1 MTSRTSSRAAIGL
14 VRISLVALLVAA
26 AALTIV
32 SGAGAQTAS
41 ARFTYELCDS
51 ALPGGAPPS
60 AELHTE
66 RAYAEFQ
73 NCAAPGGSIGV
84 TQTGQVTE
92 GPGWVEIGV
101 PETPGGYVESG
112 TLTASLSNLQ
122 PSATGHAVVGEGWP
136 PDNGGDQPRFFL
148 VNPTEPTCL
157 FLCANGWGFDV
168 TLTCS
173 ATCEPGASIGV
184 HYIAATEVD
193 PRPPV
198 VSKVEGPLLAGGVLR
213 GHQALTA
220 MASDKG
226 GGLSVIDALVN
237 GTVAPGAVPGS
248 CAVAEVNNPSYQGL
262 AAYSATPC
270 PAALPGSW
278 DLNTAEFPFHEGAN
292 TVEVCASDFATV
304 GPPNTTCSPARTVE
318 VNNSCTESPVVGG
331 QNLSAG
337 IQGVTGEAV
346 TVPFEHSAIVE
357 GDLTSN
363 AGEPISGATIC
374 VQSQVQ
380 EPGTEPATVATATTD
395 ANGGFSYEVPPGPN
409 RRLLLGYRHDAF
421 QVGKTLEVNSHAK
434 PTIELDRGRIRR
446 GGRIKITGSL
456 PGVDPAGRV
465 VVLQASSLHGNRWLT
480 FRRATTGPK
489 GGFHSAYRFGDA
501 PSTITYRMRAAV
513 PRQAGYP
520 YEPGHSTPARIK
532 VLGPGAGNKKSHK
545 EHTHGGREHERSS
558 RRAGRPADD
567 HRDRRTGGRNRGAGR
582 RCRWDRRRGPR
593 KDRGAQGRSAQGHGP
608 QGRDRPRC
616 GDE

>member
-1 MTSRTSSRAAIGL
+1 MRSPRDRRDGRGL
-14 VRISLVALLVAA
+14 ARSSLVALLVATA
-26 AALTIV
+26 MLAIAT
-32 SGAGAQTAS
+32 GADGQTAGT
-41 ARFTYELCDS
+41 RFTYELCDS
-51 ALPGGAPPS
+51 ALPEGAPPPS
-60 AELHTE
+60 ELHTQD
-66 RAYAEFQ
+66 AYGEFQ
-73 NCAAPGGSIGV
+73 NCSAPGGSIGV
-84 TQTGQVTE
+84 TQAGQVTE
-92 GPGWVEIGV
+92 GPGWIEVGV
-101 PETPGGYVESG
+101 PPTPGGYVESG
-112 TLTASLSNLQ
+112 TLTASLSNVQ
-122 PSATGHAVVGEGWP
+122 PSGAGHAVVAEGWP
-136 PDNGGDQPRFFL
+136 PDNGGDQARLFL

-193 PRPPV
+193 PHPPIIG
-198 VSKVEGPLLAGGVLR
+198 KVEGPLLAGGVLR
-213 GHQALTA
+213 GHQPLTA
-220 MASDKG
+220 AASDEG
-226 GGLSVIDALVN
+226 GGVSVIDVLVN
-237 GTVAPGAVPGS
+237 GTVAPGAVTGA

-270 PAALPGSW
+270 PAALGGSW

-292 TVEVCASDFATV
+292 TAQVCASDFATV
-304 GPPNTTCSPARTVE
+304 GPPNTTCSPPQTVE

-337 IQGVTGEAV
+337 IQGVTGETV
-346 TVPFEHSAIVE
+346 TVPFEQSSVVT

-380 EPGTEPATVATATTD
+380 ESGTEPATVATATTD
-395 ANGGFSYEVPPGPN
+395 ANGNFSYEVPAGPN

-434 PTIELDRGRIRR
+434 PTIELGRGRIRR
-446 GGRIKITGSL
+446 GGKIRITGSL

-489 GGFHSAYRFGDA
+489 GGFRSAYRFGA
-501 PSTITYRMRAAV
+501 TPSTTTYRMRAVV

-532 VLGPGAGNKKSHK
+532 VLGPGAGKKKPHK
-545 EHTHGGREHERSS
+545 KHTHGGRAR
-558 RRAGRPADD
+558 
-567 HRDRRTGGRNRGAGR
+567 
-582 RCRWDRRRGPR
+582 
-593 KDRGAQGRSAQGHGP
+593 
-608 QGRDRPRC
+608 
-616 GDE
+616 

>member
-1 MTSRTSSRAAIGL
+1 MRPPRHVKAGRGLLRATVL
-14 VRISLVALLVAA
+14 ALLVAVT
-26 AALTIV
+26 ALAPA
-32 SGAGAQTAS
+32 GAGAQTAG

-60 AELHTE
+60 AELHTQK
-66 RAYAEFQ
+66 AYGEYQ
-73 NCAAPGGSIGV
+73 GCAGPGGGIGI

-92 GPGWVEIGV
+92 GPAWLELGV
-101 PETPGGYVESG
+101 PATPGGYVESG

-122 PSATGHAVVGEGWP
+122 PSATGHAVVPEGWP
-136 PDNGGDQPRFFL
+136 PDNGGEQPRYFL
-148 VNPTEPTCL
+148 VNATEPTCL

-193 PRPPV
+193 PHPPL

-213 GHQALTA
+213 GHQPLTA
-220 MASDKG
+220 TASDEG
-226 GGLSVIDALVN
+226 GGVSVVEALVN

-248 CAVAEVNNPSYQGL
+248 CAVAEVKNSSHEGL
-262 AAYSATPC
+262 AAYSPTPC
-270 PAALPGSW
+270 PASLLGSW
-278 DLNTAEFPFHEGAN
+278 DLNTAEYPFHEGAN
-292 TVEVCASDFATV
+292 TAQVCASDFATV
-304 GPPNTTCSPARTVE
+304 GPPNTTCSPPQTVE

-346 TVPFEHSAIVE
+346 TVPFEQPTVVT

-380 EPGTEPATVATATTD
+380 ESGTEPATVATATTD
-395 ANGGFSYEVPPGPN
+395 ADGNFSYEVPPGPN

-434 PTIELDRGRIRR
+434 PTIELGRGRIRR
-446 GGRIKITGSL
+446 GGKIKITGSL
-456 PGVDPAGRV
+456 PGLNAAGRV
-465 VVLQASSLHGNRWLT
+465 VVLQASSLHGTRWLT
-480 FRRATTGPK
+480 FRKATTGPV
-489 GGFHSAYRFGDA
+489 GGFRAAYRFGA
-501 PSTITYRMRAAV
+501 TPSTTTYRMRAVV

-532 VLGPGAGNKKSHK
+532 VLGPGAGKKKSHK
-545 EHTHGGREHERSS
+545 KHTHRGRAR
-558 RRAGRPADD
+558 
-567 HRDRRTGGRNRGAGR
+567 
-582 RCRWDRRRGPR
+582 
-593 KDRGAQGRSAQGHGP
+593 
-608 QGRDRPRC
+608 
-616 GDE
+616 